1 MEINVH
7 NHDCS
12 SQQLE
17 LKAGTSC
24 MKTDRVGVIEGRR
37 AKPFEERLRL
47 CVGRKYH
54 IVAHAHLCPGLVI
67 RR

>member
-1 MEINVH
+1 MEINFH

-37 AKPFEERLRL
+37 A
-47 CVGRKYH
+47 
-54 IVAHAHLCPGLVI
+54 
-67 RR
+67 